1 MTPHVPIRPGKWKK
15 LLVCTDGSPE
25 SRNAVSVG
33 LDLGRRG
40 GAQVVVFQALDINPE
55 FEAVAPELM
64 PRVEKEIRAW
74 LETLKAEAAAR
85 GMSIETRWRRRVP
98 AYAAILEEAAEME
111 ADLILM
117 GRHGRSGLA
126 RLLLGSVTGRVIG
139 HSPVNV
145 LVVPKEASPTFA
157 KVLIAND
164 GSPYGNAAWEEAL
177 SLARETGGALYG
189 ICVAREE
196 GDIPEADAVLKKM
209 LTAGNEQGVPVT
221 ALMPQGQA
229 PDEAIIQAA
238 LKYGVDLII
247 LGSHGRTGISR
258 LLMGSVTERVI
269 GQAPCPVLV
278 VVKR

>member
-1 MTPHVPIRPGKWKK
+1 MTDQAAVCPGKWKK

-25 SRNAVSVG
+25 SRDTVRVG
-33 LDLGRRG
+33 LDLGRRCD
-40 GAQVVVFQALDINPE
+40 AQVLVFQALDINPE

-64 PRVEKEIRAW
+64 PRVEEEIRAW
-74 LETLKAEAAAR
+74 LEALKAEAAAR
-85 GMSIETRWRRRVP
+85 GMSIDTRWRRRVP

-126 RLLLGSVTGRVIG
+126 QLLLGSVTGRVIG

-145 LVVPKEASPTFA
+145 LVVPKDAPSTFA

-177 SLARETGGALYG
+177 SLARGSGGALYG

-196 GDIPEADAVLKKM
+196 GDIPEADAILKKM
-209 LTAGNEQGVPVT
+209 LAAGNEQGVPVT
-221 ALMPQGQA
+221 AVMPQGSA
-229 PDEAIIQAA
+229 PDDAIVQAA

-247 LGSHGRTGISR
+247 IGSHGRTGLSR